1 MNFDYLY
8 PNLNDPSFNINIS
21 KRKEF
26 YDNRYKTP
34 ENKNIEEVS
43 DKLCFSDFE
52 LAPHQIFVKNFL
64 SSYTP
69 YNSLL
74 LYHGLGTG
82 KTCTA
87 ISVAEEMR
95 DYIKQVDG
103 SNKIII
109 VASPNVQENFKLQL
123 FDESKLKLE
132 NGYWNINSCVGNKYL
147 NEINPM
153 NIKGLKK
160 IQIINYIKKII
171 NKYYLFFGYTEFGN
185 HISKKSQI
193 SSIINTDNINKNI
206 LIKNSLKKHFN
217 NSLIIIDEVH
227 NIRITDDNNN
237 RKKIAIELM
246 NLVENVDNIKLL
258 LLSATPMYNSY
269 KEIIW
274 LTNLLNVNDNN
285 AKISHNDV
293 FDSNGNFK
301 LDEHGKQ
308 IGKDI
313 LKIKLN
319 GYVSFLSGENPYMFP
334 FRIWP
339 NEFSPEN
346 TFLKNNYP
354 RLQLNNKPII
364 QQLQY
369 LSLYLCGIGDYQ
381 VKGYEY
387 IMNLFKKEI
396 NIDSIENL
404 DSLYIENTK
413 NENTGSLGFG
423 YTLLQKPLQA
433 LNIIFPNSKFDNI
446 VNTIDDFS
454 KIDKNTN
461 FDVKSIIGSSG
472 LSNIMNYE
480 NTVTPA
486 FKGNFEYK
494 NNNYGRIF
502 SFDEIQKYSYKIK
515 KMCMNILKSKGVI
528 LIYSQFL
535 DGGLIPIAL
544 ALEEMG
550 FTRAGNNKSFF
561 KNPPTN
567 KIDAITYKT
576 KEYTDKFNP
585 ATYSMIT
592 GDISISPNNVD
603 ELKLA
608 TNVNNK
614 NGEKVKVIMISQ
626 AGSEGLDFKFIR
638 QVHILEPWYNISRT
652 EQIIGR
658 AVRNCSHKDL
668 KFKERNVEI
677 YLYSTLLNNNI
688 ESVDSYIYRYS
699 ELKAVKIGNV
709 SRFLKE
715 ISVDCLLNYDMQ
727 KYDANIMNLNVVQNL
742 SSNISINYQ
751 VGNKPYTYNCDFKEN
766 CSYYCNPMK
775 IINNDDLNNY
785 SYNEY
790 YLKSNTNTIQNKIK
804 DLFKKNFFYEKKDLI
819 KHINHFKVY
828 PIDSIYEALDNF
840 INNNNLFITDMYNRI
855 GKLINIGDL
864 YLFQPIEINNEKIS
878 MFDRI
883 VPIDYKNKNLSF
895 LLDDIDNNKDK
906 DFIDNDLYNDGKSI
920 YDNIVINYNKVFMDY
935 PTIRGI
941 KDWYITCSFA
951 IKMLSNDYD
960 IEFLDAIL
968 IEHIIDEIQFY
979 DLIRLLNYIETI
991 NDPFSEKIKKYINYN
1006 CISDNNITGYL
1017 TNLKNKYKIIIKND
1031 NKWVIAKEEDKNDLS
1046 VKISEIHDK
1055 FLPYDKKLNTIIGFM
1070 KEFKNNY
1077 IAFKTKFM
1085 KMKRN
1090 KGARCDQS
1098 DRSET
1103 LNILNKILNTKKYN
1117 NKNIDK
1123 SILCIILEFS
1133 LRILNKSN
1141 VNNKIW
1147 FLKPYESSLINIEK
1161 LYF

>member
-1 MNFDYLY
+1 MNFDFLY
-8 PNLNDPSFNINIS
+8 PSLNDPSFNINIS

-26 YDNRYKTP
+26 YDNKYKIP
-34 ENKNIEEVS
+34 ESKNIEEVS

-123 FDESKLKLE
+123 FDERKLKSD

-147 NEINPM
+147 NEINPL
-153 NIKGLKK
+153 NIKGLTKK
-160 IQIINYIKKII
+160 QIIYYVKKII

-185 HISKKSQI
+185 YISKKSKI
-193 SSIINTDNINKNI
+193 SSVIELDNIKKET
-206 LIKNSLKKHFN
+206 LIKNNLKKNFN

-227 NIRITDDNNN
+227 NIRITDDN
-237 RKKIAIELM
+237 KKKRIAIELM

-285 AKISHNDV
+285 AKINQNDV

-301 LDEHGKQ
+301 ISENGKN
-308 IGKDI
+308 IGKEL
-313 LKIKLN
+313 LKQKLN

-339 NEFSPEN
+339 NDFSPEN
-346 TFLKNNYP
+346 TFLNNNYP
-354 RLQLNNKPII
+354 RFQLNNKPII
-364 QQLQY
+364 QPLQY
-369 LSLYLCGIGDYQ
+369 LSLYLCDIGSYQLNGYDYILNQ
-381 VKGYEY
+381 
-387 IMNLFKKEI
+387 LKKEI
-396 NIDSIENL
+396 NIDNIENL
-404 DSLYIENTK
+404 ETEDIENAD
-413 NENTGSLGFG
+413 SLGFG

-433 LNIIFPNSKFDNI
+433 LNIIYPNPIFDEVINNDNNDNDNNDNI
-446 VNTIDDFS
+446 
-454 KIDKNTN
+454 N
-461 FDVKSIIGSSG
+461 FDIKSIIGTSG
-472 LSNIMNYE
+472 LSNVMNYE
-480 NTVTPA
+480 NTITPM

-502 SFDEIQKYSYKIK
+502 SFGEIGKYSYKIK
-515 KMCMNILKSKGVI
+515 KICENILNSKGVV

-544 ALEEMG
+544 ALEELG
-550 FTRAGNNKSFF
+550 FTRSGNNKSFF
-561 KNPPTN
+561 KNPPTK
-567 KIDAITYKT
+567 KIDAITFKT
-576 KEYTDKFNP
+576 KEKTENFNR

-592 GDISISPNNVD
+592 GDLSISPNNVE

-608 TNVNNK
+608 TDVNNK

-668 KFKERNVEI
+668 NFKERNVEI

-688 ESVDSYIYRYS
+688 EAVDTYVYRYS
-699 ELKAVKIGNV
+699 EIKAVKIGNV
-709 SRFLKE
+709 SRLLKQ

-742 SSNISINYQ
+742 SSGKSIDYQ
-751 VGNKPYTYNCDFKEN
+751 VGNKPYTYTCDFKEN

-775 IINNDDLNNY
+775 IINNDDVNY
-785 SYNEY
+785 NSYNEY
-790 YLKSNTNTIQNKIK
+790 YLKSNSNTIQNKIK
-804 DLFKKNFFYEKKDLI
+804 NLFKKNFFYEKSDLV
-819 KHINHFKVY
+819 KHINHFKTY
-828 PIDSIYEALDNF
+828 PIESIYQALDVLLNT
-840 INNNNLFITDMYNRI
+840 NQFITDMYDRI

-864 YLFQPIEINNEKIS
+864 YIYQPIELNNDNIS
-878 MFDRI
+878 VFDRI
-883 VPIDYKNKNLSF
+883 VPIDYKNKKISF
-895 LLDDIDNNKDK
+895 IFDDIEDIKESE
-906 DFIDNDLYNDGKSI
+906 ILDNDIYSKGKLV
-920 YDNIVINYNKVFMDY
+920 YDNILINYNKVFQNY
-935 PTIRGI
+935 NTIRGV
-941 KDWYITCSFA
+941 KDWYIICSFA
-951 IKMLSNDYD
+951 INILKNDYNID
-960 IEFLDAIL
+960 LLEELL
-968 IEHIIDEIQFY
+968 LEHIMDEVPY
-979 DLIRLLNYIETI
+979 YELINLLNYLETL
-991 NDPFSEKIKKYINYN
+991 DEQFSEKIKNYVN
-1006 CISDNNITGYL
+1006 ENMISDNNINGYL
-1017 TNLKNKYKIIIKND
+1017 TQLNNEYKIIIKN
-1031 NKWVIAKEEDKNDLS
+1031 NGKWIPAKEEDKNDLS
-1046 VKISEIHDK
+1046 IKIGEINSK
-1055 FLPYDKKLNTIIGFM
+1055 FLPIDKKLNTIVGFM
-1070 KEFKNNY
+1070 REFKNNF
-1077 IAFKTKFM
+1077 ISFKTKNM

-1090 KGARCDQS
+1090 KGARCDQA
-1098 DRSET
+1098 DRRET
-1103 LNILNKILNTKKYN
+1103 LNILNKILNTNKYDN
-1117 NKNIDK
+1117 DNTNKN
-1123 SILCIILEFS
+1123 ILCIILEFT
-1133 LRILNKSN
+1133 LRILNKEN
-1141 VNNKIW
+1141 KNNKIW
-1147 FLKPYESSLINIEK
+1147 FLKPYESALVNIEK
-1161 LYF
+1161 VSF